1 MRIFCV
7 AWLSYHSTCLS
18 DAYRGK
24 CGGVGG
30 SLSSL
35 AVCSADTERTNH
47 HARLHR
53 GCLAFSQHGLNGE
66 YIEMSES
73 SRICGFIL
81 LGKQAPRFNLDNFK
95 VPSDRCR
102 GVLFSQKFGFPKLSH
117 SPSLKLRPRAFCK
130 TQANSSS
137 DIASL
142 HDDWILVSTL
152 HDSLD
157 LAAKF
162 RPDST
167 KNPFKPSKRV

>member
-1 MRIFCV
+1 MACKMLINKRHVHNNFSKNPIFEMASACRNF
-7 AWLSYHSTCLS
+7 S
-18 DAYRGK
+18 D
-24 CGGVGG
+24 
-30 SLSSL
+30 
-35 AVCSADTERTNH
+35 
-47 HARLHR
+47 
-53 GCLAFSQHGLNGE
+53 Q
-66 YIEMSES
+66 
-73 SRICGFIL
+73 
-81 LGKQAPRFNLDNFK
+81 
-95 VPSDRCR
+95 
-102 GVLFSQKFGFPKLSH
+102 
-117 SPSLKLRPRAFCK
+117 RAFCK

>member
-1 MRIFCV
+1 MV
-7 AWLSYHSTCLS
+7 Y
-18 DAYRGK
+18 
-24 CGGVGG
+24 V
-30 SLSSL
+30 
-35 AVCSADTERTNH
+35 
-47 HARLHR
+47 
-53 GCLAFSQHGLNGE
+53 
-66 YIEMSES
+66 
-73 SRICGFIL
+73 
-81 LGKQAPRFNLDNFK
+81 
-95 VPSDRCR
+95 
-102 GVLFSQKFGFPKLSH
+102 
-117 SPSLKLRPRAFCK
+117 RAFFK

>member
-1 MRIFCV
+1 MGTLL
-7 AWLSYHSTCLS
+7 LSVT
-18 DAYRGK
+18 R
-24 CGGVGG
+24 
-30 SLSSL
+30 
-35 AVCSADTERTNH
+35 
-47 HARLHR
+47 
-53 GCLAFSQHGLNGE
+53 
-66 YIEMSES
+66 
-73 SRICGFIL
+73 L
-81 LGKQAPRFNLDNFK
+81 LGLLIIK
-95 VPSDRCR
+95 
-102 GVLFSQKFGFPKLSH
+102 G
-117 SPSLKLRPRAFCK
+117 AFCK

>member
-1 MRIFCV
+1 MT
-7 AWLSYHSTCLS
+7 H
-18 DAYRGK
+18 
-24 CGGVGG
+24 
-30 SLSSL
+30 
-35 AVCSADTERTNH
+35 
-47 HARLHR
+47 
-53 GCLAFSQHGLNGE
+53 
-66 YIEMSES
+66 
-73 SRICGFIL
+73 FI
-81 LGKQAPRFNLDNFK
+81 RFT
-95 VPSDRCR
+95 
-102 GVLFSQKFGFPKLSH
+102 H
-117 SPSLKLRPRAFCK
+117 LKLIIRAFFK

>member
-1 MRIFCV
+1 MRKLLNPRLERGEVRIEDIELDHKCRDD
-7 AWLSYHSTCLS
+7 LS
-18 DAYRGK
+18 A
-24 CGGVGG
+24 
-30 SLSSL
+30 
-35 AVCSADTERTNH
+35 
-47 HARLHR
+47 
-53 GCLAFSQHGLNGE
+53 
-66 YIEMSES
+66 
-73 SRICGFIL
+73 IL
-81 LGKQAPRFNLDNFK
+81 IG
-95 VPSDRCR
+95 
-102 GVLFSQKFGFPKLSH
+102 
-117 SPSLKLRPRAFCK
+117 RAFCK

>member
-1 MRIFCV
+1 MYASLVDFC
-7 AWLSYHSTCLS
+7 
-18 DAYRGK
+18 
-24 CGGVGG
+24 
-30 SLSSL
+30 
-35 AVCSADTERTNH
+35 TEAGAGR
-47 HARLHR
+47 
-53 GCLAFSQHGLNGE
+53 
-66 YIEMSES
+66 
-73 SRICGFIL
+73 
-81 LGKQAPRFNLDNFK
+81 NLRQFDLQ
-95 VPSDRCR
+95 V
-102 GVLFSQKFGFPKLSH
+102 FG
-117 SPSLKLRPRAFCK
+117 AFCK